1 MGQKTNSTIFSL
13 SLKNAEWKSKYLEK
27 NLEESSLLLYRDVEI
42 RSYLN
47 RIFKL
52 HGLIIHNCKIEYGQ
66 TSTNFIITFF
76 ERRSET
82 IKFYD
87 QVNQNKKN
95 SDNLITV
102 ANSKELLNHLVN
114 NILVVDL
121 NLFCKST
128 TINLKTQNLNQK
140 FETLVNKS
148 KTNTYEYRTILR
160 QFKRFLKTPLFKE
173 LIKVLFVSVSE
184 RDSAKLLAEAI
195 SYYFEKQK
203 KRHGF
208 VLFLLKRTLEELIPS
223 NFSQISGVKIVIAG
237 RFNGVPRSNKKI
249 LKVGKVPLQSFNS
262 SISYYED
269 TAYTTN
275 GTFGIKVWICH
286 KN

>member
-27 NLEESSLLLYRDVEI
+27 NLEESSLLLYKDVEI

-184 RDSAKLLAEAI
+184 KDSAKLLAEAI

-223 NFSQISGVKIVIAG
+223 NFSQVSGVKIVIAG

-262 SISYYED
+262 LISYYED

-275 GTFGIKVWICH
+275 GTFGIKVLGFI
-286 KN
+286 KD

>member
-42 RSYLN
+42 RNYLN

-52 HGLIIHNCKIEYGQ
+52 HGLVIHNCKIEYGQ
-66 TSTNFIITFF
+66 TTTNFLITFF
-76 ERRSET
+76 ERRTET
-82 IKFYD
+82 IKFYE
-87 QVNQNKKN
+87 QIHQSSKAPNN
-95 SDNLITV
+95 SV
-102 ANSKELLNHLVN
+102 KAANCKELINHLVN

-128 TINLKTQNLNQK
+128 IINIKTQNLNQK
-140 FETLVNKS
+140 FETLVSKS
-148 KTNTYEYRTILR
+148 KTNTFEYRAMLH

-184 RDSAKLLAEAI
+184 KDSAKLLAEAI

-208 VLFLLKRTLEELIPS
+208 VLFLLKRSLEELIPS
-223 NFSQISGVKIVIAG
+223 SFSQIKGVKIVIAG
-237 RFNGVPRSNKKI
+237 RFNGVPRSSKKI

-269 TAYTTN
+269 TSYTAN
-275 GTFGIKVWICH
+275 GTFGIKVWICQ
-286 KN
+286 KD